1 MALRVVI
8 RNTLPGVPQAIGE
21 KCGPYVPSVRINVRN
36 YGLLPCMRSAGQKHA
51 MRIAK
56 SKAIQAVHGRESG
69 TEAGISA
76 GVTNSRQTFR
86 QWQMRMCKA
95 LGGD

>member
-8 RNTLPGVPQAIGE
+8 RNTLPAVPQAIGE
-21 KCGPYVPSVRINVRN
+21 NYRPNVPSVRSNMRN
-36 YGLLPCMRSAGQKHA
+36 YGPLPCMRSAGQKHA

-56 SKAIQAVHGRESG
+56 SKAIQVVHGRDTG

-76 GVTNSRQTFR
+76 GVTNSWQTIF
-86 QWQMRMCKA
+86 QWQMRTYKA
-95 LGGD
+95 IRID